1 MRIGI
6 APVGACIALAPAHV
20 LPVRRLVQGAA
31 ELRRRNKRLRHPQR
45 IAVRSFPVVAET
57 PLHPRPRKRGKTP
70 KRPATSQNHKPRGVS
85 DQVQPRKRFF
95 AAPTHPTV
103 PRRTTEGARLPARS
117 AHPPPAPR
125 EHVAQT
131 STRKLLETKIMMTVH
146 HTVPATHLIRPRQA
160 HHHIP
165 ERKTLRSRLEN
176 IRGAFHDH
184 HGYHA
189 ASQKASTNTNHPE
202 PAEPNLPTNLAWDG
216 REFRYTPKHGSWLP
230 RAEIEI
236 GAWSRPC
243 LRRRLPDR
251 ATLLRETAAWVER
264 RNAAGGTVDWRFTT
278 ADARVKLKSLY
289 SAIQ

>member
-1 MRIGI
+1 M
-6 APVGACIALAPAHV
+6 
-20 LPVRRLVQGAA
+20 Q
-31 ELRRRNKRLRHPQR
+31 
-45 IAVRSFPVVAET
+45 
-57 PLHPRPRKRGKTP
+57 PL
-70 KRPATSQNHKPRGVS
+70 Q
-85 DQVQPRKRFF
+85 RFF

-103 PRRTTEGARLPARS
+103 PRRTAEGARLPARS

-165 ERKTLRSRLEN
+165 ERKTLRSRLEK

-202 PAEPNLPTNLAWDG
+202 SAEPSLPTNLAWDG
-216 REFRYTPKHGSWLP
+216 RGGAVSRGKARGLHRFRCKECGRIFGALTGTARSELHLKERWRSCGASL
-230 RAEIEI
+230 AE
-236 GAWSRPC
+236 G
-243 LRRRLPDR
+243 
-251 ATLLRETAAWVER
+251 ETIKESTARCRMAP
-264 RNAAGGTVDWRFTT
+264 GTVHRRHPRFL
-278 ADARVKLKSLY
+278 AAVR
-289 SAIQ
+289 A